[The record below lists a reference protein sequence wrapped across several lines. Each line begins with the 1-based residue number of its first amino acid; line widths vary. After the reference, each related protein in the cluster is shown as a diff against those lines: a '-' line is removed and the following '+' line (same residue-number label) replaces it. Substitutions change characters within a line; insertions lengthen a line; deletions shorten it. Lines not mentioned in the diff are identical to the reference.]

1 MLNQAPASQNIIN
14 ALAQIANNDSAPFKT
29 TSSGKT
35 FANIRF
41 ANHYKDSMRELV
53 NITNAL
59 NDTGLIYSMS
69 YVMTHSQY
77 SEILHDVMSGLIHE
91 IRVFEG
97 DIPTDPRNKG
107 AINNLIKLAETT
119 ENPVTLITLPMES
132 TTYIGY
138 GFFTSHR
145 TLQQSFVRVFL
156 AACMTYRKEGN
167 TGACMAMEELISAV
181 TDQDFEGMMMI

>member
-35 FANIRF
+35 FANARF
-41 ANHYKDSMRELV
+41 ANHYKDTMRELV
-53 NITNAL
+53 NTTNAL
-59 NDTGLIYSMS
+59 NDTGLIYSMAD
-69 YVMTHSQY
+69 VMTESRY

-119 ENPVTLITLPMES
+119 GPMSLMTLPMES

-156 AACMTYRKEGN
+156 AACMTYRKEEK

-181 TDQDFEGMMMI
+181 TDQEFEGMMMI